1 MNERRDELG
10 LATSDERTAPVPDH
24 ASAPQRDRAPEHA
37 SDPGPTTI
45 PAPSTSPA
53 SLRPDD
59 ADSAPSVST
68 APRSGAVVE
77 KTTKVGVHTV
87 RRARLLLGIPL
98 VGALA
103 GAVVALGIELIA
115 ELTGFDGIV
124 GRADHLGEPVGL
136 LVGAVVGLALGAIVA
151 GGALREAM
159 RAEVSNRAIGIHW
172 DDAHVTVPRAL
183 VSRIVLADDLVVHG
197 RGGVELARVPNRLN
211 TPVLLGALAE
221 FDYPEPVSVDP
232 HADDFRPWTADDDLE
247 DGNRRLLLARAAAVR
262 NGQHGDA
269 ELLRR
274 QLARR
279 GVMVRDRQGR
289 PAQQQWRRVVVRT
302 IAPLTS

>member
-115 ELTGFDGIV
+115 ELTGFDGIF

-172 DDAHVTVPRAL
+172 DDAHVTVPRA
-183 VSRIVLADDLVVHG
+183 RPG
-197 RGGVELARVPNRLN
+197 RRRARARAEPAEHPGPARRARRVRLPGARVR
-211 TPVLLGALAE
+211 
-221 FDYPEPVSVDP
+221 
-232 HADDFRPWTADDDLE
+232 RPPR
-247 DGNRRLLLARAAAVR
+247 RRLPAV
-262 NGQHGDA
+262 D
-269 ELLRR
+269 
-274 QLARR
+274 R
-279 GVMVRDRQGR
+279 G
-289 PAQQQWRRVVVRT
+289 
-302 IAPLTS
+302 